1 MTDGDNP
8 KCQHPNGGDGA
19 VGAQGNLRTLLGRGF
34 QGEAATH
41 PRMEVRQICFRGNI
55 QAEEIEGQR

>member
-1 MTDGDNP
+1 MVTTPSASTLMGEMG
-8 KCQHPNGGDGA
+8 QWEHR
-19 VGAQGNLRTLLGRGF
+19 GNLRTLLGRSF

-55 QAEEIEGQR
+55 QAEEIEGQC